1 MQNLGSIQ
9 TVAEFLQATAG
20 VHDMARE
27 DLRFFCRGQAS
38 MQWRL
43 RPKIGRYHYARPTF
57 DEPQRVPQWR
67 QSFDAMFSQF
77 EREYIAHHPGE
88 LTRRIDRLT
97 LAQHYGLATQ
107 LLDWT
112 LNPLVALYFACEDRS
127 QTAGIVFIFSPGPGA
142 SAITDDAGL
151 EGQTSW
157 SILRPR
163 RFDQRM
169 VTQDAVF
176 TFHANPIADFGD
188 DLGDRMNGVSIPA
201 ASKHFL
207 LLELQSIGFHRSFI
221 YPGLESICRQIEAQ
235 HRGQYGFDQDRQF
248 YRTSLLEANRNQPF
262 DQLHNDERAP
272 YLTPETGNDTT
283 P

>member
-1 MQNLGSIQ
+1 
-9 TVAEFLQATAG
+9 
-20 VHDMARE
+20 
-27 DLRFFCRGQAS
+27 
-38 MQWRL
+38 
-43 RPKIGRYHYARPTF
+43 
-57 DEPQRVPQWR
+57 
-67 QSFDAMFSQF
+67 MFAQF
-77 EREYIAHHPGE
+77 EQEYIAHHSGE

-127 QTAGIVFIFSPGPGA
+127 QTAGIVFFFSPPGPGA
-142 SAITDDAGL
+142 SIITDDADL
-151 EGQTSW
+151 ESQTGW

-176 TFHANPIADFGD
+176 TFHPNPIADFGD
-188 DLGDRMNGVSIPA
+188 DLGDSIHGVSIPA

-207 LLELQSIGFHRSFI
+207 LVELQSIGIHRLFI
-221 YPGLESICRQIEAQ
+221 YPGLESICRHIDAQ
-235 HRGQYGFDQDRQF
+235 HRGQYSFDQDQQF

-262 DQLHNDERAP
+262 DELHSDERDP
-272 YLTPETGNDTT
+272 YLTPETKNDDT